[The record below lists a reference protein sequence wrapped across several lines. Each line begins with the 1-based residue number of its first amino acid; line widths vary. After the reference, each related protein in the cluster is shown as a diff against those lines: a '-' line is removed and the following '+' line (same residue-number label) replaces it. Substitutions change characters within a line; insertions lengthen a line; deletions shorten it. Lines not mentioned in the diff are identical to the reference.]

1 MKRLATKKT
10 VLSFGLAVIVL
21 LVALLPVRIVSLNP
35 LKVSSNA
42 AIAQQEQNPMQLMM
56 LIMMLLMMMQQM
68 NQNNELQG
76 AQRERANDA
85 TENLLTQLN
94 GLDSNQL
101 NNQLP
106 NPATP

>member
-1 MKRLATKKT
+1 MKSSKYI
-10 VLSFGLAVIVL
+10 LSS
-21 LVALLPVRIVSLNP
+21 LVIVSLLITALIP
-35 LKVSSNA
+35 VRVASIAPFKLSTT

-56 LIMMLLMMMQQM
+56 LIMMLIMMMQQM
-68 NQNNELQG
+68 NKNNELQG